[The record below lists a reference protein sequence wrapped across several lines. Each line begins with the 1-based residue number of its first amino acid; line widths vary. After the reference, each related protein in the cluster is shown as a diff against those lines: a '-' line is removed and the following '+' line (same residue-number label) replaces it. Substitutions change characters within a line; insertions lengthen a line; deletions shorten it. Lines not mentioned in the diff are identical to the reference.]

1 MCDYSLVFSIICIRI
16 FEVNACHF
24 GGGDEE
30 GVDDQ
35 KALAIG
41 NRLAACEWVG
51 QVACKV
57 ASSGKALLGHHQEG
71 GCRKGEVQR
80 LTSIGIRAM
89 PTICEFFS
97 FFLAALCKCLGEP

>member
-1 MCDYSLVFSIICIRI
+1 MNGLD
-16 FEVNACHF
+16 
-24 GGGDEE
+24 
-30 GVDDQ
+30 
-35 KALAIG
+35 
-41 NRLAACEWVG
+41 RLHAKWPY
-51 QVACKV
+51 
-57 ASSGKALLGHHQEG
+57 SGKALLGHHQEG